1 MKVSTLRKTAKV
13 FGYATGV
20 FLIASLAVESLDLQL
35 LSQRDEVLLDKD
47 KVSAWA
53 WSATLVAFAVMMVSG
68 AAMVSRAKQLT
79 ARTEHGSTRKPDL
92 ADSLLELELP
102 QYSQPPLT
110 PMTLAYLRMNLP
122 DETNEVIG
130 AYGETLVR
138 EEEKGNLVSLDSAL
152 PYPKERI
159 RRALHTALELATDDR
174 LKSILDVTLWALD
187 RSFAPVAELPHGPI
201 RDTDALFERL
211 HGRKHVP
218 GTPGG
223 RHP

>member
-1 MKVSTLRKTAKV
+1 MKV
-13 FGYATGV
+13 FGYVTG
-20 FLIASLAVESLDLQL
+20 FLLIASLAVDSLDLQL

-53 WSATLVAFAVMMVSG
+53 WSATLVAFAVIMVLG
-68 AAMVSRAKQLT
+68 AAMVARAKQLT
-79 ARTEHGSTRKPDL
+79 AHRGHGRTRKPDL
-92 ADSLLELELP
+92 AEPFLEPELP

-110 PMTLAYLRMNLP
+110 QWALDYLRMKLP
-122 DETNEVIG
+122 DETYEVIG
-130 AYGETLVR
+130 AYGEALAR
-138 EEEKGNLVSLDSAL
+138 EQEKGNLVSLDSAL

-159 RRALHTALELATDDR
+159 RRALHTALELATDDT
-174 LKSILDVTLWALD
+174 LKLNLYVTLQFLD
-187 RSFAPVAELPHGPI
+187 SSFAPDDELPHGPI